1 MADRRSSFTVDVRQL
16 ARAAE
21 RLASVDDAML
31 DKSMVGEL
39 NKIVDETFDDARGR
53 MSAGINV
60 TDAYMRSKMD
70 VVHATP
76 ERGLR
81 AEIIARGG
89 RGDQSPL
96 GRYFTGQATAP
107 APRAKGDPA
116 RGIAPGRKRAGVMVE
131 VSRGAPKLIKNA
143 FTMPLRAGA
152 VAGGNGIGVFT
163 RSKYGVVQHRYG
175 PAVYQLFRV
184 AAGNIEDSVG
194 DKLERLGIVAAE
206 ALEKALS

>member
-1 MADRRSSFTVDVRQL
+1 MAARRSTFTIDVREL
-16 ARAAE
+16 ARAAD
-21 RLASVDDAML
+21 RLSRVDDAML

-53 MSAGINV
+53 MNAGINV

-70 VVHATP
+70 VIHATP

-89 RGDQSPL
+89 RSDQSPL
-96 GRYFTGQATAP
+96 GRYFVAQNTVA
-107 APRAKGDPA
+107 APRAKGDPS
-116 RGIAPGRKRAGVMVE
+116 RGIGPGRKRAGVTVE
-131 VSRGAPKLIKNA
+131 VSRGAPKLVKNA

-152 VAGGNGIGVFT
+152 AAGGNGIGVFT
-163 RSKYGVVQHRYG
+163 RSKYGLVQHRYG

-184 AAGNIEDSVG
+184 AAGNLEDSVG
-194 DKLERLGIVAAE
+194 DKLERLGVVAAE

>member
-1 MADRRSSFTVDVRQL
+1 MATRRSNFTVDVRQL
-16 ARAAE
+16 ARVAD
-21 RLASVDDAML
+21 RLSRVDDAML

-39 NKIVDETFDDARGR
+39 NKIVDETFDEARGR
-53 MSAGINV
+53 MNAGINLE
-60 TDAYMRSKMD
+60 DAYLRSKMD
-70 VVHATP
+70 VIHATP

-89 RGDQSPL
+89 RSDQTPL
-96 GRYFTGQATAP
+96 GRYFAGQATAP
-107 APRAKGDPA
+107 APRAKGDPS
-116 RGIAPGRKRAGVMVE
+116 RGIAPGRKRAGVTVE

-152 VAGGNGIGVFT
+152 TAGGNGLGVFT

-184 AAGNIEDSVG
+184 AAGTLEDSVG
-194 DKLERLGIVAAE
+194 DKLERLGVVAAD
-206 ALEKALS
+206 ALEKALE